1 MSYYMAKVPTYL
13 YKLRSDSEISQKLH
27 VFYKGSII
35 SVSDISII
43 EGWGAATAVICN
55 NGLYEAVSGYVRMKY
70 WEPLDER
77 WRVDTNPYSDFTKSV
92 SFTITSDSDIIVKES
107 KPSYFDFGVSKVIF
121 NPPATIIIWSDGR
134 KSIAKCSPDDTW
146 DAEKGFAYA
155 FLKGIM
161 PESSVAKLRKK
172 YVKPQLEKEQEE
184 YLLNLPE
191 MLAEINLPK
200 TLSEITERLKQWADG
215 YNVGEYDD
223 RTWNEVAKTE
233 EEENAG
239 SNP

>member
-27 VFYKGSII
+27 TFDKGSII

-43 EGWGAATAVICN
+43 EGWGAATELVCN
-55 NGLYEAVSGYVRMKY
+55 NGLYKAVSGYVRMKY

-77 WRVDTNPYSDFTKSV
+77 WRVDTNPYSSSSLTM
-92 SFTITSDSDIIVKES
+92 TISDSNIMIKET

-121 NPPATIIIWSDGR
+121 NPPATIIIWSDGH

-172 YVKPQLEKEQEE
+172 YVKPQLEKEVEE
-184 YLLNLPE
+184 CLLNLPA

-215 YNVGEYDD
+215 YNVGEHDD
-223 RTWNEVAKTE
+223 RTWDEVAETKE
-233 EEENAG
+233 E
-239 SNP
+239 